1 MTAFSQK
8 GTDTIPIKQFPI
20 PVVKMIIKDLLSGDS
35 ARKQLILTNQQ
46 LSQTEKLVSLK
57 DSIINN
63 LEIKE
68 IGSQKIIS
76 LERDKFFVLTDH
88 TKEVEKDLKK
98 EKFVCVK
105 TRQCKEYIENNIN
118 YSKNWFINK
127 SFTKGQLNLID
138 KELSELKIFLSDI

>member
-1 MTAFSQK
+1 MKKLVLLIAIVISNLTAFSQK

-98 EKFVCVK
+98 EK
-105 TRQCKEYIENNIN
+105 I
-118 YSKNWFINK
+118 K
-127 SFTKGQLNLID
+127 S
-138 KELSELKIFLSDI
+138 KIFRTLTIITTTIVGVLIITK

>member
-1 MTAFSQK
+1 MKKLVLLIAIVISNLTAFSQK

-76 LERDKFFVLTDH
+76 LERDKFSVLTDH

-98 EKFVCVK
+98 EK
-105 TRQCKEYIENNIN
+105 I
-118 YSKNWFINK
+118 K
-127 SFTKGQLNLID
+127 S
-138 KELSELKIFLSDI
+138 KIFRTLTIITTTIVGVLIITK

>member
-98 EKFVCVK
+98 EK
-105 TRQCKEYIENNIN
+105 I
-118 YSKNWFINK
+118 K
-127 SFTKGQLNLID
+127 S
-138 KELSELKIFLSDI
+138 KIFRTLTIITTTIVGVLIITK

>member
-1 MTAFSQK
+1 
-8 GTDTIPIKQFPI
+8 
-20 PVVKMIIKDLLSGDS
+20 MIIKDLLSGDS

-76 LERDKFFVLTDH
+76 LERDKFSVLTDH

-98 EKFVCVK
+98 EK
-105 TRQCKEYIENNIN
+105 I
-118 YSKNWFINK
+118 K
-127 SFTKGQLNLID
+127 S
-138 KELSELKIFLSDI
+138 KIFRTLTIITTTIVGVLIITK